1 MKSKLQ
7 LIAAAACLAVLT
19 ACGGGAK
26 TPTAVVV
33 PQPDYKLTTTV
44 VGSGLTAE
52 TGDTVTFHYE
62 GYLYDSTKTDGKGT
76 KVQSSVA
83 TGMPKSGTVGVG
95 ILPGGDFP
103 GSAGWDQA
111 LLGMQPGG
119 KRTVVLPAN
128 LAYGAY
134 SFDPATVKSLLAA
147 IPANSP
153 MVFDFTM
160 VNVTKAV
167 VIPNTPP
174 PTVTTIVS
182 DSVGTG
188 ATAVAGKTVTVTYT
202 GWLYDGTRANRKGAQ
217 FDSNVT
223 STTPLSFTV
232 GSGVIAGF
240 STGVTGMQVGGKRTV
255 IIPPDQGYGDKVQ
268 TNSSGVVTIPANST
282 LVFDIQ
288 LLTVN

>member
-52 TGDTVTFHYE
+52 TGDTVTVNYV
-62 GYLYDSTKTDGKGT
+62 GYLYDSTKADGKGA
-76 KVQSSVA
+76 KVESSFDSG
-83 TGMPKSGTVGVG
+83 TPLTGTVGVG
-95 ILPGGDFP
+95 ALPTV
-103 GSAGWDQA
+103 ALHAVGWDQA

-119 KRTVVLPAN
+119 KRTAVLPAN
-128 LAYGAY
+128 LAYGDASRDKVTAY
-134 SFDPATVKSLLAA
+134 GVDYPA
-147 IPANSP
+147 IPSKSP
-153 MVFDFTM
+153 LVYDFTM

-174 PTVTTIVS
+174 PTVTTIQEVT
-182 DSVGTG
+182 VGTG